1 MANLL
6 NWLEPSLYKRRKNQ
20 DGGPTLLTTLRSPQ
34 SSVQNISRST
44 QNVNQ
49 NVGNRFNGM
58 SNSFQQQNDQEA
70 QRRQQEEQQRQQ
82 RLEQMRQQQEQQR
95 QQEAAK
101 RLQQQQAQKQQQ
113 DSLLKSSLGGGSLLS
128 NLRDNK
134 LNISN
139 NNVNNNN
146 RFTNKLQGNITA
158 TKPADIGQKTEAPTQ
173 NINENSWKRFYNEEQ
188 KAVREDAFK
197 NDGFGSWLQDVF
209 NPGWDRRLA
218 ENRARTRNTNELINR
233 AWDNNGKVINPEAA
247 SMAKKA
253 ANEGMQ
259 VSNQFNEQERANSR
273 AIGASAD
280 SDYKNNRFLATF
292 NAIRNMDVGNAIF
305 NDKDPDKLDA
315 SDAGRFVTNLLPG
328 LFSAPINGV
337 VNLSEAAAG
346 KGLDRE
352 TGNMRQLDGTE
363 RLGRALSGGI
373 DMAGVFYGGS
383 GELLNSIGKS
393 IFNKGASE
401 ITKQAVKNTSKEAI
415 KGYLNAMMKEG
426 AEEGVQ
432 QAFEFF
438 GDGGKLVTKDGEF
451 DADSFKQ
458 MLQES
463 GQAAGL
469 GALGGGIFHAGSNA
483 INAANNF
490 RTGNKSGTD
499 VTTPNLNNNLI
510 GTSRTEA
517 TPEMTETTTGNNGI
531 TPERVQTT
539 NDGTMVKT
547 NTDGTTSKLTDD
559 ELANVIEQTEQPT
572 TTGVNPF
579 QNNSFKLGSEDL
591 NTLARRA
598 EQGDT
603 YAQQRIA
610 ELTNQNQEENT
621 DWRGQNVQEV
631 INPEENNNPI
641 AQETQDQANL
651 AQQQQLGQAEA
662 QNTPQNY
669 GHVGMALDSRTFDEL
684 TPTEQAAWLEQN
696 SEQIPF
702 ETELAQALRQMN
714 IDPTGMSRLDMLRE
728 YTKAMNN
735 TAPQVTPA
743 NEIGNMPERLPSERD
758 IAQSQEQPAGSILQ
772 NLAQEP
778 NIPVNTETTGA
789 NEGATEASTRIPTV
803 EELSV
808 ARPENTGLVETAN
821 QYGVQINA
829 NELSNIQNMLD
840 KQGIQARYD
849 KNTFN
854 NSNENAMWRTRTD
867 SNGNTVREVII
878 NPKANNDT
886 VIQEL
891 AVHELAHD
899 IFAKDTETSGQLY
912 QGVKDWLE
920 KDPEYQNKLSD
931 LKKAY
936 GDDVN
941 VEEEA
946 IAKTLQSKLGNQE
959 EINRL
964 VEYNPSLARKVYDWV
979 VEKLNNVTGGRVEGL
994 YWRDIKNKFEKAYSE
1009 NGNTTTDSTKLSVTP
1024 TTDSEGN
1031 TLSKQQQEYF
1041 KDSVVRDE
1049 NGDLTPM
1056 YHGTR
1061 GNFTV
1066 FGDKNPNS
1074 SSNSKSSVGYWFT
1087 PTEEG
1092 AKNFAESI
1100 WYGEGKPKA
1109 MKTYLNIKNPKVY
1122 ESVDNSKAVDLLR
1135 KKLSKLE
1142 LKSKSQSMPKLYYKS
1157 MYDYSVVQNM
1167 VNQGDK
1173 YTAIKWLADKSSY
1186 DNKTATEL
1194 VDEVDG
1200 LKELANKKK
1209 KIQDEI
1215 AELKYSDAYE
1225 KFRTDIYKIDGQN
1238 AENANIGGT
1247 GMVLND
1253 DSSVQKY
1260 VDKLKSEGY
1269 DGIIIKGTNYDADTM
1284 GGRNDQYVV
1293 FDPNQIKN
1301 INNTEPTTNPD
1312 IRYSKE
1318 SDFDEYI
1325 DNRTGKTTNQAED
1338 EKNKAMLQQLDE
1350 LWGGEPTKMITN
1362 EPKYNEAESAQ
1373 KAEDVLEG
1381 RTSFGDYIK
1390 DQRELLWKSFKE
1402 SNRGVERGLKADPVT
1417 EQIEGRWAMS
1427 NNGTLYRDLF
1437 KEAGNKQPTKA
1448 EFNEAL
1454 NDVLEN
1460 GANSRYYDGFRE
1472 LNHSGDRALFG
1483 FNQGNEDIESILDL
1497 QDVAVTNQIANEPTF
1512 KKISEDKNSVFNS
1525 DVAKELGIRI
1535 TDNDLDLYRRALNG
1549 ETLTRQ
1555 DIQNSPIAKKFEDY
1569 AEAHRDEV
1577 VINNEQEKGKAT
1589 IDNATMDRLQNVA
1602 SEFMANDESLKT
1614 AKNEGKAAIVLG
1626 MPASGKSSNAVDILA
1641 DQGYF
1646 VLDNDNVKKI
1656 FPEYNNGLGAGNVHS
1671 ASSYVATNI
1680 VLPEVT
1686 KNKTNVVIP
1695 VIGKTLTSLEN
1706 YATILKE
1713 AGYGNIDLVN
1723 VALPIDKTATRNFTR
1738 LLETSR
1744 NVPMDYIYDVVG
1756 DNPTKNYNVIKER
1769 INNGTEPNFT
1779 SYSTL
1784 STDVPR
1790 GTKARVIE
1798 DSKGI
1803 WLLPTDDT
1811 GYTNRT
1817 GANQGYSD
1825 GISQG
1830 EKNNGRLGQN
1840 GNDGLLNQNQP
1851 TQNIEKTNKAGKEE
1865 KLPENFDVRDYVSDQ
1880 VKQQRERSKLPLKD
1894 RIKTTRDNLRH
1905 YLVDDA
1911 VAYESY
1917 IKDKNERLNIREGV
1931 DRVRSSDLIAKQW
1944 INDHG
1949 LKDAVGHLDEK
1960 EYNEFSQYLI
1970 AKRALEVSKQGK
1982 KTGRSK
1988 AADEALIKSVGDKYK
2003 KEEAAIRKYTRDML
2017 EYSADN
2023 GLISNKLKDDL
2034 LKNNPDYVPMNR
2046 VFDVMEQK
2054 TGFKSKQLGNLSKQ
2068 TVVQKMEGSTRTVED
2083 PIESMMSNTLRM
2095 INEVERN
2102 KTAKLI
2108 HDSEYFHEKTLKDDE
2123 KPRSGYDRLSYM
2135 VDGKKVS
2142 YEVPE
2147 LVAKEM
2153 KNLNSVLPDSM
2164 ENFLKIAGAPTKLL
2178 RAGATQNNPIFALSN
2193 IIRDQLQATVTGS
2206 LKANAKGTPKAFSAA
2221 FGVGKKAR
2229 ALREELNRA
2238 GIVGNEYRQTYGY
2251 KPGQLV
2257 EQLKADGQ
2265 MIKGVNERIK
2275 HPVNSLADLI
2285 GRTEYFTRAQQYF
2298 GTEGDATTKAQAA
2311 RNNTLNFSRAGA
2323 TTRILNRVIPFL
2335 NAGVQ
2340 GGRITVNSFKN
2351 RPVHTSLALAS
2362 LTGLALAAKG
2372 AAEAQDKEL
2381 WDRIDNSDKESNLI
2395 LFGPD
2400 AHYDP
2405 ESNRVEGIVKIPM
2418 PQMLYPMM
2426 NAANN
2431 TDGSPES
2438 LINLA
2443 GDIFQATTGLNTP
2456 EVEKNGNVNGLP
2468 VVSQLTPT
2476 AIKPLLEAAVNK
2488 NTYTG
2493 SDLVS
2498 EYDSNKNPEDKG
2510 SSYTS
2515 GAARAIAKATG
2526 IDAPIIDN
2534 FISSW
2539 GGGLAKDLSKTMTDN
2554 PDNTKDAGG
2563 LGGMFGGGLER
2574 RFLSGTAESQYEI
2587 AEGFAANYKKQLS
2600 QNDEFNSLSKE
2611 DQIKVKNAIDND
2623 MKAIAGI
2630 AAKTEQGKEV
2640 NSKMT
2645 QRQTMLS
2652 QNGFDAKAYM
2662 DSVLNKQAYQS
2673 SGEGNIKALSGDM
2686 TTYGNSGVNKSS
2698 ITAAN
2703 SLSDDSKSIIDKY
2716 NSMSS
2721 EEWDKFINGSSAESA
2736 AAEYKLA
2743 KAKYE
2748 NDVANGKVNDAQKVK
2763 REKELAKLEVSQ
2775 KWSKKYRDAYGLA
2788 GSKADMQA
2796 YLNGL
2801 DDKTRSETVAILNGL
2816 NNAMYETGI
2825 IKSSTYKTRGNA
2837 INNTTSKRSSGKR
2850 RKSGSRSGKS
2860 GKSGKSGSSG
2870 MTSAEASALA
2880 SLAKTLSNSDGNT
2893 KVSTT
2898 KAPETKRKMARTR
2911 SSGNST
2917 RLATYT
2923 PTASKAKITKG
2934 VKRSIT

>member
-49 NVGNRFNGM
+49 NIGNRFNGM
-58 SNSFQQQNDQEA
+58 LDSFQQQNDQEA

-253 ANEGMQ
+253 ADEGMQ

-328 LFSAPINGV
+328 LFSAPINGMI
-337 VNLSEAAAG
+337 NLSEAAAG

-352 TGNMRQLDGTE
+352 TGNKRQLDGTE

-469 GALGGGIFHAGSNA
+469 GALGGGIFHAGSKA
-483 INAANNF
+483 INAANNL
-490 RTGNKSGTD
+490 RTGNRSDTD
-499 VTTPNLNNNLI
+499 VTTSNLNNNLI
-510 GTSRTEA
+510 GTSRAEA
-517 TPEMTETTTGNNGI
+517 NPEMTETATGNNGI

-621 DWRGQNVQEV
+621 DWRGQNAQEV

-641 AQETQDQANL
+641 AQETQDQVNL

-728 YTKAMNN
+728 YTKAMND

-899 IFAKDTETSGQLY
+899 IFAKNTETSGQLY

-1024 TTDSEGN
+1024 ATDSAGN
-1031 TLSKQQQEYF
+1031 TLSKQQQEFF
-1041 KDSVVRDE
+1041 KDSKIRDE
-1049 NGDLTPM
+1049 NGNLIPM
-1056 YHGTR
+1056 YHGST
-1061 GNFTV
+1061 NEFTI
-1066 FGDKNPNS
+1066 FDINKSGK
-1074 SSNSKSSVGYWFT
+1074 SNTTASVGFWFS
-1087 PTEEG
+1087 PDKEG
-1092 AKNFAESI
+1092 ARKFAENAF
-1100 WYGEGKPKA
+1100 YGNGKPR
-1109 MKTYLNIKNPKVY
+1109 TYEVYLNMKNPKIY
-1122 ESVDNSKAVDLLR
+1122 SDTSEKNNAKAAALEKKNEVL
-1135 KKLSKLE
+1135 KEKIQKLSDDLMWGDHGSGTLE
-1142 LKSKSQSMPKLYYKS
+1142 ETKSLR
-1157 MYDYSVVQNM
+1157 D
-1167 VNQGDK
+1167 
-1173 YTAIKWLADKSSY
+1173 
-1186 DNKTATEL
+1186 
-1194 VDEVDG
+1194 
-1200 LKELANKKK
+1200 ELAKLQKTYRKNED
-1209 KIQDEI
+1209 KIQD
-1215 AELKYSDAYE
+1215 LYFGDAYE
-1225 KFRTDIYKIDGQN
+1225 AFRSDIYAMEGQSPTK
-1238 AENANIGGT
+1238 ANIGGT
-1247 GMVLND
+1247 GMGLEN
-1253 DSSVQKY
+1253 SLETIPKY
-1260 VDKLKSEGY
+1260 VESLKKQGY
-1269 DGIIIKGTNYDADTM
+1269 DGIIIKGTRYDNGTLGWNSRD
-1284 GGRNDQYVV
+1284 NDQYVV

-1301 INNTEPTTNPD
+1301 IDNTDPTTNPD

-1338 EKNKAMLQQLDE
+1338 EKSKAMLQQLDE

-1454 NDVLEN
+1454 DDVLRK
-1460 GANSRYYDGFRE
+1460 GTNSRYYDGFRE
-1472 LNHSGDRALFG
+1472 LNHDGDRAIFG
-1483 FNQGNEDIESILDL
+1483 FNQGNEDIEAILAIRSDAIENEAQKMFNTATKQQEALDGILENISNTLGTKFEPAGQKSIDSMINKVVRKNREGRDYSISDMKDHTRGKIEMNSFLDIPKTLKELDKYNLGYNTEVVENPWGYKGFHVTFKNPNGVNSEVQLTTAEHWPVKLKSDAIYDKWRDFDYNSGTVEDRAAYDKAEAESQALWESVDFSDFDKVAHSLSERGRESWSVEPKTSNEGLTQEPLSNTKTPNSGDRASILPSSVTQTNLRGID
-1497 QDVAVTNQIANEPTF
+1497 DKSVAIN
-1512 KKISEDKNSVFNS
+1512 
-1525 DVAKELGIRI
+1525 
-1535 TDNDLDLYRRALNG
+1535 
-1549 ETLTRQ
+1549 
-1555 DIQNSPIAKKFEDY
+1555 NSPFTSTVAQKP
-1569 AEAHRDEV
+1569 
-1577 VINNEQEKGKAT
+1577 
-1589 IDNATMDRLQNVA
+1589 QNV
-1602 SEFMANDESLKT
+1602 
-1614 AKNEGKAAIVLG
+1614 
-1626 MPASGKSSNAVDILA
+1626 NA
-1641 DQGYF
+1641 
-1646 VLDNDNVKKI
+1646 
-1656 FPEYNNGLGAGNVHS
+1656 
-1671 ASSYVATNI
+1671 
-1680 VLPEVT
+1680 
-1686 KNKTNVVIP
+1686 
-1695 VIGKTLTSLEN
+1695 
-1706 YATILKE
+1706 
-1713 AGYGNIDLVN
+1713 
-1723 VALPIDKTATRNFTR
+1723 
-1738 LLETSR
+1738 
-1744 NVPMDYIYDVVG
+1744 
-1756 DNPTKNYNVIKER
+1756 
-1769 INNGTEPNFT
+1769 
-1779 SYSTL
+1779 
-1784 STDVPR
+1784 
-1790 GTKARVIE
+1790 
-1798 DSKGI
+1798 
-1803 WLLPTDDT
+1803 
-1811 GYTNRT
+1811 
-1817 GANQGYSD
+1817 
-1825 GISQG
+1825 
-1830 EKNNGRLGQN
+1830 
-1840 GNDGLLNQNQP
+1840 
-1851 TQNIEKTNKAGKEE
+1851 NKASKEE

-1960 EYNEFSQYLI
+1960 DYNEFSQYLI

-2206 LKANAKGTPKAFSAA
+2206 LKANVKGTPKAFSAA

-2238 GIVGNEYRQTYGY
+2238 GIIGNEYRQTYGY

-2587 AEGFAANYKKQLS
+2587 AEGFAATYKKQLS

-2652 QNGFDAKAYM
+2652 QNGFDAKSYM

-2686 TTYGNSGVNKSS
+2686 TNYGNSGVNKSS

-2748 NDVANGKVNDAQKVK
+2748 NDVANGKVNDAQKIK

-2917 RLATYT
+2917 GLATYT